1 MDASFFASNRSSD
14 TRNVTQTRAI
24 IAVFEWTIM
33 ARAILQAS
41 ARSETAQQ
49 LQQLRANAL
58 VIWVQGHHN
67 VPGLNRRAIAAW
79 GLAGA
84 DHIRG

>member
-49 LQQLRANAL
+49 LRANAL